1 MSLGVGVKARL
12 EQFGRE
18 IKVFK
23 VQWTKQT
30 NLMMIIGDICCD
42 SITNNN
48 NNKQMLWTVDN
59 HVAVVVVDGG

>member
-18 IKVFK
+18 IKVFM

-30 NLMMIIGDICCD
+30 NHVMIIGDICCD
-42 SITNNN
+42 CITNDN
-48 NNKQMLWTVDN
+48 NNKQMLWTLDN